1 MTTYLVSKWEEMNPW
16 LDLFKR
22 FALNLFLEGTN
33 RKKFLSKTKKKVGE
47 TAGSLKYIFKCTKI
61 TYIGPEPKRTL
72 MEGSR

>member
-1 MTTYLVSKWEEMNPW
+1 MGRNESVARPIQKICSKS
-16 LDLFKR
+16 LSR
-22 FALNLFLEGTN
+22 
-33 RKKFLSKTKKKVGE
+33 RYQQKKVLSKTKNKVGE